1 MLQLTDLQFAFNRA
15 VAHIFNFRK
24 LLLTFGGLLLCGLLI
39 VFFQAASFYAS
50 GWMAM
55 SLFFFPLF
63 LCVGILLST
72 GVLLIRIYHDEIKH
86 RDVSFRDL
94 IIYSWE
100 VVIGASY
107 VAIPLVLAYLILWV
121 LLGVF
126 ILLGSIPSSGEF
138 FLSVFSFAPFLLNF
152 GALLLGLSGYVLLF
166 YIAPIIALKGFDR
179 HQILQAFYSRVSA
192 DPFSNVLFGFVGA
205 LPSLFF
211 LMFLGG
217 AISMTNA
224 VCPECRSPTGN
235 ILQLFFTMVP
245 FVGLLSPAVLFFFN
259 FAAEAHVFMV
269 KEAEQKSD

>member
-1 MLQLTDLQFAFNRA
+1 MLQLSDLQFAFNRA
-15 VAHIFNFRK
+15 MVHTFNYRK
-24 LLLTFGGLLLCGLLI
+24 LLLTFAGMLLCGLLI

-72 GVLLIRIYHDEIKH
+72 GVLLIRIYHDEIKQ
-86 RDVSFRDL
+86 RDISLRDL
-94 IIYSWE
+94 LIYSWE

-107 VAIPLVLAYLILWV
+107 VAIPLVLAYLILWI

-152 GALLLGLSGYVLLF
+152 AALVLGLSGYVLLF
-166 YIAPIIALKGFDR
+166 YVAPIIALKGFDR
-179 HQILQAFYSRVSA
+179 EQILHTLSKRVLS
-192 DPFSNVLFGFVGA
+192 DPFSNFLFGIVGA
-205 LPSLFF
+205 LPALFF
-211 LMFLGG
+211 LFFLGG
-217 AISMTNA
+217 AISMTAA

-235 ILQLFFTMVP
+235 ILQLFFTMIP

-259 FAAEAHVFMV
+259 FAAEAHVFMA
-269 KEAEQKSD
+269 KESEVKSD